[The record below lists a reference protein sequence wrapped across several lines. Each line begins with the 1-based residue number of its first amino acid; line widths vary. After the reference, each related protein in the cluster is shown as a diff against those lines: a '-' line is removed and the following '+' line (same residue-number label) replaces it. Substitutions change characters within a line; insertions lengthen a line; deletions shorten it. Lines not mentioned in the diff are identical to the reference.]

1 MKGAKKLNKEN
12 EMFTE
17 YDDVVSV
24 SDVAK
29 MLHLSKVSVYGL
41 LKSGR
46 IFTLKVGRKYVIP
59 KKSIIDFLTVN

>member
-24 SDVAK
+24 SDVAE

>member
-41 LKSGR
+41 LKSGK
-46 IFTLKVGRKYVIP
+46 IFTLKVGKKYVIP